1 MPTPDLM
8 FAGYPTAPVFKTK
21 GGKANIRELLWG
33 DWVQLTGEWE
43 GEWVPVSVRGTKGW
57 MKKADLQPDRC
68 LEIIFL
74 DVGQGDGCLLITPDD
89 KHVLIDAGVSDNM
102 LRFLRWR
109 YAGFKHKWTFDAAI
123 ITHSDQDHYGGFQ
136 DIFEEPNVFFRS
148 LYHNGIVERDTE
160 DTLGPSET
168 DEGVEYLTEIICTEE
183 ELDQLLSHA
192 ANRGRKR
199 YPKLLYTAFKSGR
212 VDDIRSLA
220 TVDDYVPGYG
230 SDKQVQLKI
239 LGPVLEPKAGKA
251 RLRWFP
257 KKLGSK
263 AGDVGKTKNGHSVIL
278 RLRYGNLRLLFG
290 GDLNSPA
297 EMFLLNHYTGGE
309 TDEAALIAAGRTVF
323 GCDVAKC
330 CHHGSADFTET
341 FLKAVLPVA
350 TVISSGDEES
360 HAHPRSDTL
369 GTIGLYGRP
378 PRPLIFST
386 ELSRSSRERES
397 TTVLKK
403 IAALRQQLE
412 KASSLEKVRELLPF
426 YDAQVDELKKRN
438 VTVYG
443 AINLRSDGKRVV
455 MAYRLE
461 EDRVSGSRLTE
472 WDIYR
477 LEANASGQLEYVT

>member
-1 MPTPDLM
+1 MPTPTFL
-8 FAGYPTAPVFKTK
+8 FAGYPTAPLFKTK

-33 DWVQLTGEWE
+33 DWVQLTGDWE

-57 MKKADLQPDRC
+57 MKKADLQTDRC

-109 YAGFKHKWTFDAAI
+109 YAGFKKKWTFDAAI
-123 ITHSDQDHYGGFQ
+123 ITHPDQDHYAGFQ

-148 LYHNGIVERDTE
+148 LFHNGIVERNTD

-168 DEGVEYLTEIICTEE
+168 DGGVKYLTEIIRTEE
-183 ELDQLLSHA
+183 ELDQFLSNPA
-192 ANRGRKR
+192 SLGRKL

-220 TVDDYVPGYG
+220 TADDYVPGYG
-230 SDKQVQLKI
+230 SDKKVRLKV

-257 KKLGSK
+257 KTPGSK
-263 AGDVGKTKNGHSVIL
+263 SWDVGKTKNGHSVIL
-278 RLRYGNLRLLFG
+278 RLEYGNLRLLFG

-297 EMFLLNHYTGGE
+297 EVFLLNHYAGGV
-309 TDEAALIAAGRTVF
+309 TDEAALIAAGRQAF
-323 GCDVAKC
+323 GSDVAKC
-330 CHHGSADFTET
+330 CHHGSADFTEM
-341 FLKAVLPVA
+341 FLKAVLPAA
-350 TVISSGDEES
+350 TVISSGDQES

-369 GTIGLYGRP
+369 GTIGLYGRL

-397 TTVLKK
+397 ATVLKK
-403 IAALRQQLE
+403 IAALRQQLA
-412 KASSLEKVRELLPF
+412 KASSIEKVRELLPL
-426 YDAQVDELKKRN
+426 YDAQLDELKKRN

-443 AINLRSDGKRVV
+443 AINLRSDGKRAV

-461 EDRVSGSRLTE
+461 EDRVNRSKLTE

-477 LEANASGQLEYVT
+477 LEANQDGQLEYRP